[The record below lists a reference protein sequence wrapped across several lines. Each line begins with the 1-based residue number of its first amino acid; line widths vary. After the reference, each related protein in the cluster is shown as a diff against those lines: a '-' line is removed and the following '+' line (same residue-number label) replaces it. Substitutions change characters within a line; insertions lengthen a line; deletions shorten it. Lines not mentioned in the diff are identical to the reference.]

1 MNDQDNKEVLEAIGV
16 LAQQVQE
23 THDGLHLEMG
33 SLKTDL
39 RTEMKSLGSEL
50 RTEMKSLG
58 SELRTEMK
66 SLGSELRTEMGNL
79 KIELRSEMA
88 DLRHDMTDFRQH
100 VDERFDGVDNLIR
113 AEDEKVDLVAEKLR
127 LKEIFSEKDV
137 KDILSFGPFPIH
149 QPPDA

>member
-1 MNDQDNKEVLEAIGV
+1 MSGEWRGYIISKLMNDQDNKEVLEAIGV

-33 SLKTDL
+33 SLKTD
-39 RTEMKSLGSEL
+39 
-50 RTEMKSLG
+50 
-58 SELRTEMK
+58 LRTEMK

>member
-1 MNDQDNKEVLEAIGV
+1 M

-33 SLKTDL
+33 SLKTD
-39 RTEMKSLGSEL
+39 
-50 RTEMKSLG
+50 
-58 SELRTEMK
+58 LRTEMK